1 MSTDHNGRTPLRLA
15 LSRLR
20 IMKDSDKEE
29 EEEEE
34 DDPVH
39 IGTCSQTLQTRK
51 KEIEQVRVHGT

>member
-34 DDPVH
+34 EDDPVH
-39 IGTCSQTLQTRK
+39 IGTYSQSLQTRK
-51 KEIEQVRVHGT
+51 KEIEQV